1 MTGSRPTRAL
11 RRAIGTAVAGLF
23 AVAVVLALVTPWP
36 GFAREPVSVRALPEP
51 TASLVSCSGPLLAV
65 GRDATDAS
73 QVTDAAPQEVAAA
86 TGVDE
91 LDGSV
96 SRLEA
101 PDVSGGAGPE
111 ALTALPIDRV
121 RTDLAAAG
129 SSRVDDDDLR
139 GFAASSCAPPLMES
153 WLVAGSGTTGAA
165 DVVLLSN
172 PGGVAAEVA
181 LTVFGAEG
189 AAQPAAGTGIVV
201 PARTQRLVPLASLA
215 LGEESPVIR
224 VNASGAPIQAS
235 LQASITRTLLTG
247 GVDQVGVSA
256 APSELQVIPS
266 VSVVAA
272 PGEAGAS
279 ESASVLRVLAPS
291 DDTTATVTLTPVDG
305 GTLLTEEL
313 PLTEGVPAEL
323 ELGALAAGAYR
334 VEIRAEAP
342 VVAGLWTTTGFGAG
356 SDFAWHSVP
365 AVLTVPSLVAIA
377 EGPSPMLTI
386 SNDEDADAVVAL
398 SGPDGD
404 TQVTIPARGAVR
416 IAVIDAAVYR
426 LAPEGGTIRANVTYR
441 GEGALAGYDVIPADA
456 AAEPVVVY
464 TQ

>member
-1 MTGSRPTRAL
+1 MS
-11 RRAIGTAVAGLF
+11 AVF
-23 AVAVVLALVTPWP
+23 VVVVVGALVVPWT
-36 GFAREPVSVRALPEP
+36 GVAREPVSVTALPEP

-65 GRDATDAS
+65 GRDATDAA
-73 QVTDAAPQEVAAA
+73 QVTDAAAQEVAAA

-96 SRLEA
+96 SRLDA
-101 PDVSGGAGPE
+101 PDVSGGSGPE

-129 SSRVDDDDLR
+129 SARVDDDDLR

-165 DVVLLSN
+165 DVILLSN

-189 AAQPAAGTGIVV
+189 ASQPAAATGIIV
-201 PARTQRLVPLASLA
+201 PARTQRLLPVASLA

-247 GVDQVGVSA
+247 GVDQVGVTA
-256 APSELQVIPS
+256 APAEVQVIPA
-266 VSVVAA
+266 VPVVAA

-291 DDTTATVTLTPVDG
+291 DDATATVTFTPVDG
-305 GTLLTEEL
+305 GTLLTQEL
-313 PLTEGVPAEL
+313 PLTAGVPAEL
-323 ELGALAAGAYR
+323 ELGALAVGSYR
-334 VEIRAEAP
+334 VEISAGAP
-342 VVAGLWTTTGFGAG
+342 IVAGMWTTTGFGAG
-356 SDFAWHSVP
+356 SDFAWHTVPSV
-365 AVLTVPSLVAIA
+365 LGVPSLVAIA
-377 EGPSPMLTI
+377 EGPSPVLTI
-386 SNDEDADAVVAL
+386 SNEGDADAIVQV
-398 SGPDGD
+398 SGPDGE
-404 TQVTIPARGAVR
+404 TTVTVPARGAVR
-416 IAVIDAAVYR
+416 AAVVDAAVYR
-426 LAPEGGTIRANVTYR
+426 LAPESGTIRANVTYS

-456 AAEPVVVY
+456 AAEPVIVY